1 MNKEQDKIAFDVR
14 TVVWP
19 VAIFAIALVLGIAA
33 YLSSP
38 ERTVAQHYEKA
49 ANAWMQGESLYE
61 HSMKTGHGF
70 LYLPQAAILHVP
82 YAVINNWTNSTV
94 AGDIVWRLVSWIV
107 LALASW
113 LFVRGVADQPEIVVW
128 RAALVISIMGLSS
141 LRIGQSTAIMTGL
154 ILLSVNAWRTE
165 RFNLASLWIVVAIA
179 IKPLAIVPAL
189 LLFAVSSPMRGR
201 IVLGGLAVAL
211 VPFLTQSPSYAAAQ
225 YADCLAMMKTA
236 SELGNNFEWAQLF
249 GMLNVFGVQTDP
261 MVQKLLR
268 IIAAVAVLALVWVAT
283 RTLDRNRQAVWLFSF
298 AAVYLMLFNP
308 RNENS
313 TYCLVGPVFGLFVG
327 QRMARQPSIRLRDHL
342 ISGGLFAAAILAAC
356 SFEIGKNFT
365 PAGFKAIWL
374 APLCCTVLATFLLS
388 KFIMEVVASRELAA
402 KNVGLTDSQLLQS
415 TNAGLTSS

>member
-1 MNKEQDKIAFDVR
+1 MEESKTSVDVR
-14 TVVWP
+14 SVVWP
-19 VAIFAIALVLGIAA
+19 IAIFATALVLGIAA

-38 ERTVAQHYEKA
+38 ERTVAQHYENA
-49 ANAWMQGESLYE
+49 ANAWMQGESLYK

-82 YAVINNWTNSTV
+82 YASINNWTHSET
-94 AGDIVWRLVSWIV
+94 AGDIVWRLVSWTV
-107 LALASW
+107 LALAS
-113 LFVRGVADQPEIVVW
+113 LQFVRGVSDQPRIVLW
-128 RAALVISIMGLSS
+128 RAALIISIMGLSS
-141 LRIGQSTAIMTGL
+141 LKIGQSTAIMTGL
-154 ILLSVNAWRTE
+154 ILMSVDAWRTE
-165 RFNLASLWIVVAIA
+165 RFNFASLWVVLAIA

-201 IVLGGLAVAL
+201 LLLGGLAVAL
-211 VPFLTQSPSYAAAQ
+211 LPFLTQSPSYAAAQ

-261 MVQKLLR
+261 TVQKVLR
-268 IIAAVAVLALVWVAT
+268 MIAAVGVLALVWIAT

-313 TYCLVGPVFGLFVG
+313 TYCLLGPVFGLFVG
-327 QRMARQPSIRLRDHL
+327 QRMARRPSVSLRDHL
-342 ISGGLFAAAILAAC
+342 VSAGLLVAAILSAC

-365 PAGFKAIWL
+365 PEGFKAIWL
-374 APLCCTVLATFLLS
+374 APLCCTVLAVFLLS
-388 KFIMEVVASRELAA
+388 EFIAEVVASRELAT
-402 KNVGLTDSQLLQS
+402 KKVGLTDSHLSQAP
-415 TNAGLTSS
+415 NAGLTSN